1 MIKLGL
7 FGTDDIHRR
16 VIEKA
21 LLPEIEVVFSE
32 RPTVDYPRLL
42 EKGVDAIL
50 IDASVLGIE
59 MDEATLDVMGIM
71 TVPAITNDER
81 IDGANGLKKR
91 IWKNHMM
98 RALERA
104 LDIRLERHES
114 GYQVITNDDGET
126 LAVWVIAASAGGPLA
141 LEEFLLNVAPG
152 IPAAFILVQHN
163 DPDFVEAYTEMIAGY
178 AETLN
183 TVVAETGHR
192 LRQGDL
198 LIVPPRVSVDINTNG
213 QVELL
218 PYKTAPRYWPSADS
232 VIRLIGERFGPSA
245 AAAVFSGM
253 GNDAA
258 EGVKILKK
266 HGGTVLVQEPSTAIQ
281 PSMPQAAIEAVSAD
295 RVAPP
300 ADLAHAVSMY
310 RCP

>member
-98 RALERA
+98 RALEKA

-126 LAVWVIAASAGGPLA
+126 LAVWVIAASA
-141 LEEFLLNVAPG
+141 E
-152 IPAAFILVQHN
+152 
-163 DPDFVEAYTEMIAGY
+163 
-178 AETLN
+178 
-183 TVVAETGHR
+183 
-192 LRQGDL
+192 
-198 LIVPPRVSVDINTNG
+198 
-213 QVELL
+213 
-218 PYKTAPRYWPSADS
+218 
-232 VIRLIGERFGPSA
+232 IGR
-245 AAAVFSGM
+245 
-253 GNDAA
+253 
-258 EGVKILKK
+258 
-266 HGGTVLVQEPSTAIQ
+266 
-281 PSMPQAAIEAVSAD
+281 
-295 RVAPP
+295 
-300 ADLAHAVSMY
+300 AHV
-310 RCP
+310 